1 MHRHELLLSVC
12 KKGAILNKRKEKKTH
27 LRLAWKQHIEFVL
40 GLKMD
45 LGQGLP
51 LHPRA
56 GMYSIN
62 TAQYADWD
70 VMFLTL
76 KVYEIL

>member
-1 MHRHELLLSVC
+1 
-12 KKGAILNKRKEKKTH
+12 
-27 LRLAWKQHIEFVL
+27 
-40 GLKMD
+40 MD